1 MRKTNWSVGAAVMCA
16 MSVATVVTGCAHP
29 IGGLIAS
36 DERRIWVVRDGEQVY
51 RCADGAA
58 PEAPPRPICVRSVFV
73 DGQ

>member
-1 MRKTNWSVGAAVMCA
+1 MPMTLWSVRVRVILGFVAALGA
-16 MSVATVVTGCAHP
+16 SGCAHP
-29 IGGLIAS
+29 VGGLIAS

-58 PEAPPRPICVRSVFV
+58 PEAPPRPVCVRSVFV